1 MDLLSI
7 LKNTL
12 NNNSVSEKL
21 ANPSVST
28 VPNDKQAIQN
38 IMDTVIPLFTDQIKK
53 NTSDTSG
60 LTNLLWAL
68 AKDHGGALL
77 DKDVL
82 NESAIQQDWQKI
94 LEHVFG
100 WKQQEVIEQVSQAT
114 KQDKS
119 IVSSVV
125 DMLAPFVLDSLW
137 SSMTD
142 TSGNSFIKL
151 ASSFLD
157 SNKDWKISDD
167 LLALWKKFFSR

>member
-60 LTNLLWAL
+60 LTNLL
-68 AKDHGGALL
+68 
-77 DKDVL
+77 
-82 NESAIQQDWQKI
+82 
-94 LEHVFG
+94 
-100 WKQQEVIEQVSQAT
+100 
-114 KQDKS
+114 
-119 IVSSVV
+119 
-125 DMLAPFVLDSLW
+125 
-137 SSMTD
+137 
-142 TSGNSFIKL
+142 
-151 ASSFLD
+151 
-157 SNKDWKISDD
+157 
-167 LLALWKKFFSR
+167 